1 MYMPNRI
8 IGGGNMLTE
17 SGKKVI
23 IIGLT
28 AAIAYYIFGPV
39 GLACVA
45 LVLLL
50 KKSKD
55 ITPMNH

>member
-1 MYMPNRI
+1 M
-8 IGGGNMLTE
+8 MLTE
-17 SGKKVI
+17 NGKRVVVI
-23 IIGLT
+23 MIVAG
-28 AAIAYYIFGPV
+28 IAYYVFGPV

-55 ITPMNH
+55 LSN

>member
-1 MYMPNRI
+1 
-8 IGGGNMLTE
+8 MLTE

-55 ITPMNH
+55 ITPMNR

>member
-1 MYMPNRI
+1 
-8 IGGGNMLTE
+8 MLTE

-23 IIGLT
+23 VIGLV
-28 AAIAYYIFGPV
+28 AGIAWYIFGPV

-50 KKSKD
+50 KKSNDMK
-55 ITPMNH
+55 N